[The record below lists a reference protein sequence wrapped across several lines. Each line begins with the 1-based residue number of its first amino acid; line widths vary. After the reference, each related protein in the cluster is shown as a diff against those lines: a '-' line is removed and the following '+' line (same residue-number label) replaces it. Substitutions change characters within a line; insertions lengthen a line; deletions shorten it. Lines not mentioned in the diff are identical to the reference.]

1 MTLASIYELELR
13 FDDAIAIYESLLDG
27 NADVLVA
34 KNNLASLLTDH
45 RGDEASLERARTL
58 SAVFRDS
65 RVPQFRDTYAWALVR
80 SNKNIEEAVAILKK
94 IVKDNDSVGVYK
106 FHLGEA
112 YREMGEIENARSTLG
127 LAMRQLT
134 PESRLAEQAKAALAE
149 LN

>member
-1 MTLASIYELELR
+1 
-13 FDDAIAIYESLLDG
+13 
-27 NADVLVA
+27 
-34 KNNLASLLTDH
+34 
-45 RGDEASLERARTL
+45 
-58 SAVFRDS
+58 VFRDS

>member
-1 MTLASIYELELR
+1 M
-13 FDDAIAIYESLLDG
+13 
-27 NADVLVA
+27 ADRHPAVG
-34 KNNLASLLTDH
+34 DH
-45 RGDEASLERARTL
+45 RPGMPRRVVRCDRNAEADHRDDEAGLERARTL

-112 YREMGEIENARSTLG
+112 YRKMGEVENARSTLE
-127 LAMRQLT
+127 LAMRQLA
-134 PESRLAEQAKAALAE
+134 PESHLAEQAKAALAA